1 MPELSLPAPH
11 LVIGRDHY
19 MSTTKA
25 WTSILSAQLA
35 VIDDAV
41 SLLTLLESVTT
52 DLTDQATG
60 FTPAPDDVTLSFSGT
75 IVIPTATRGTNH
87 IADDTSVEFTATV
100 GAATVTITD
109 DGNGVLA
116 DVGDTVAGTID
127 YDTGAWTLVFDAGS
141 EPDDGSDITVDYTYY
156 CVFGATDIQGV
167 WLYPSADIRA
177 TYDGVTAPTA
187 STGMLLKEGESIF
200 LAAQP
205 ALISK
210 MQVITTTTANLD
222 IEVLV

>member
-1 MPELSLPAPH
+1 MPELSLPAPS

-35 VIDDAV
+35 VTSQAA
-41 SLLTLLESVTT
+41 SLLTLLEGVTT

-60 FTPAPDDVTLSFSGT
+60 CTPAPDDVTLSFSGT

-87 IADDTSVEFTATV
+87 IADDSSVEFTATV
-100 GAATVTITD
+100 GAAPLAITD

-127 YDTGAWTLVFDAGS
+127 YATGAWTLVFDAGS
-141 EPDDGSDITVDYTYY
+141 EPDTGSDIVVDYTYY

-177 TYDGVTAPTA
+177 TFDGVTAPTTA
-187 STGMLLKEGESIF
+187 TGILLKEGEAIF
-200 LAAQP
+200 LSAQP
-205 ALISK
+205 SLIGK
-210 MQVITTTTANLD
+210 MQVITATTANLD
-222 IEVLV
+222 VEVLI